1 MAAVLRFRT
10 TQRPETSQSRL
21 RPSTKAVMAGR
32 GEAGSGQPLNLPP
45 IFASAFHANGSH
57 GYARDGNPTWEAF
70 EEALGV
76 LEGGEA
82 IAFSSGMAAIAAALE
97 ELPIGARVLASRST
111 YFELRRLLA
120 GRAAAG
126 RLEVLTVDAMDT
138 DAALAAL
145 DGTDL
150 VWLETLTNPM
160 LEVPELD
167 IIVDAAQRHR
177 VVSIVDATLAT
188 PALQRPLEFGA
199 DLVIHSATKYIG
211 GHSDLLLGVASTRDP
226 ARAARLRE
234 ARTALGAVPGTMETF
249 LALRGL
255 RTLPLRVERSCETAL
270 VLARR
275 LEDHPLVRGVRYPGL
290 PSDPCHERARRLL
303 DGFGAMI
310 AWEMRSSTDAAA
322 VCASV
327 QVLTHAGSLGGVE
340 SLIDHR
346 ARLGEDDRLPPG
358 LLRASVGCEDPED
371 LWEDLE
377 RAINS
382 LV

>member
-1 MAAVLRFRT
+1 M
-10 TQRPETSQSRL
+10 SSRL

-32 GEAGSGQPLNLPP
+32 GEAGGGQPLNLPP

-97 ELPIGARVLASRST
+97 ELPIGARVLVSRST

-120 GRAAAG
+120 GRASAG

-145 DGTDL
+145 DGSDL

-167 IIVDAAQRHR
+167 VIVDAARRHR

-188 PALQRPLEFGA
+188 PALQRPLELGA

-226 ARAARLRE
+226 ARAARLRA

-255 RTLPLRVERSCETAL
+255 RTLPLRVERSCATAL

-275 LEDHPLVRGVRYPGL
+275 LEDHPLVRCVRYPGL
-290 PSDPCHERARRLL
+290 PSNPSHERACRLL

-310 AWEMRSSTDAAA
+310 AWEMRTSADAAA

-346 ARLGEDDRLPPG
+346 ARLGEGDRLPPG

-382 LV
+382 LA